1 YFPEENI
8 RVMGRTAAGV
18 RGIRLREDDEVI
30 GMEVLEDDEKVLVVT
45 EKGYGKQTPA
55 SQYPLRN
62 RGGMGVKTVTITE
75 KNGNLVAMKTVTGE
89 EDLMLMTVSGVLIR
103 FEIETVSQTGRSAMG
118 VKLIRLDEDEKVAT
132 VAKVPKEEDEVELEE
147 EIDETL
153 ITQVPDESFEDAPG
167 SDIEE

>member
-1 YFPEENI
+1 MRFLPSKLKGL
-8 RVMGRTAAGV
+8 VTTA
-18 RGIRLREDDEVI
+18 
-30 GMEVLEDDEKVLVVT
+30 
-45 EKGYGKQTPA
+45 
-55 SQYPLRN
+55 
-62 RGGMGVKTVTITE
+62 TVS
-75 KNGNLVAMKTVTGE
+75 
-89 EDLMLMTVSGVLIR
+89 DLMLMTVSGVLIR
-103 FEIETVSQTGRSAMG
+103 FEIDTVSQTGRSAMG